1 MDYRHIIY
9 AKAEHVAYMTIN
21 RPEVRNALNVRA
33 NAELRDAFQDFKA
46 DDEARVAILTGV
58 GSQAFCAG
66 ADLRDAAD
74 MFAAGDRPSDLP
86 PFGGITEDFT
96 CWKPIIAAVNG
107 TALGGGTE
115 LALAC
120 DIVVASSH
128 AQFGLPE
135 PRRGVVAGSGGLVR
149 LPRQLPLKLALG
161 LILTGRPMTA
171 AQAERHGLVNEV
183 VPGDE
188 VMACAQGWAQDILW
202 CSPASVRLSKRQAMS
217 YLHLPVD
224 DALATQADLI
234 AALLASPDASEGTRA
249 FVERREPRWAT

>member
-1 MDYRHIIY
+1 M
-9 AKAEHVAYMTIN
+9 
-21 RPEVRNALNVRA
+21 
-33 NAELRDAFQDFKA
+33 
-46 DDEARVAILTGV
+46 
-58 GSQAFCAG
+58 SG

-74 MFAAGDRPSDLP
+74 MFAVGERPGDVP
-86 PFGGITEDFT
+86 PFGGITEDFA

-107 TALGGGTE
+107 TAFGGGTE

-135 PRRGVVAGSGGLVR
+135 PRRGVVAASGGLVR
-149 LPRQLPLKLALG
+149 LPRQLPVKMAMG

-183 VPGDE
+183 VPADE
-188 VMACAQGWAQDILW
+188 LMSCAQSWAQDILR
-202 CSPASVRLSKRQAMS
+202 CSPAAVRLSKRQAMS

-224 DALATQADLI
+224 DALAAQAELI
-234 AALLASPDASEGTRA
+234 TALLASPDAAEGTRA

>member
-1 MDYRHIIY
+1 MEYRHISY
-9 AKAEHVAYMTIN
+9 VKAEQIAHLTIN
-21 RPEVRNALNVRA
+21 RPEVRNALNPRA
-33 NAELRDAFQDFKA
+33 SAELRTAFEDYRA
-46 DDEARVAILTGV
+46 DDQLRVAILTGA
-58 GSQAFCAG
+58 GDRSFCAG
-66 ADLRDAAD
+66 ADLRDAAG
-74 MFAAGDRPSDLP
+74 MFAAGDRPADLP
-86 PFGGITEDFT
+86 PFGGITENFT

-120 DIVVASSH
+120 DIVLASSH

-183 VPGDE
+183 VPGAE
-188 VMACAQGWAQDILW
+188 LAACAQGWAGDILR
-202 CSPASVRLSKRQAMS
+202 CSPASIRLSKRQAMS

-224 DALATQADLI
+224 DALATQADLV
-234 AALLASPDASEGTRA
+234 AALLASPDASEGTWA

>member
-1 MDYRHIIY
+1 MEYHHIIY
-9 AKAEHVAYMTIN
+9 AKAGQVAHVTIN
-21 RPEVRNALNVRA
+21 RPEVRNALNPRA
-33 NAELRDAFQDFKA
+33 SAELRDAFEDFRA
-46 DDEARVAILTGV
+46 DDDMRVAILTGA
-58 GSQAFCAG
+58 GTQSFCAG
-66 ADLRDAAD
+66 ADLRDAAG

-128 AQFGLPE
+128 ARFGLPE
-135 PRRGVVAGSGGLVR
+135 PRVGVVAGSGGLVR

-188 VMACAQGWAQDILW
+188 LAACARGWAQDILR
-202 CSPASVRLSKRQAMS
+202 CSPVSVRLSKRQAMS

>member
-1 MDYRHIIY
+1 MEYRHIVY
-9 AKAEHVAYMTIN
+9 AKAEQIAHITIN
-21 RPEVRNALNVRA
+21 RPEVRNALNLRA
-33 NAELRDAFQDFKA
+33 SAELRDAFEDFRA
-46 DDEARVAILTGV
+46 DDEMRVAILTGA
-58 GSQAFCAG
+58 GDHAFCAG
-66 ADLRDAAD
+66 ADLRDAAG
-74 MFAAGDRPSDLP
+74 MFAAGDRPADLP

-107 TALGGGTE
+107 LALGGGTE

-120 DIVVASSH
+120 DIVVAASH

-135 PRRGVVAGSGGLVR
+135 PRVGVVAGAGGLVR

-161 LILTGRPMTA
+161 LILTGRPMAA

-183 VPGDE
+183 VPGYE
-188 VMACAQGWAQDILW
+188 LAACAQGWASDILR
-202 CSPASVRLSKRQAMS
+202 CSPASVRLSKRQAVS

-224 DALATQADLI
+224 DALATQADLV

>member
-1 MDYRHIIY
+1 MEYEHVIY
-9 AKAEHVAYMTIN
+9 AKAHQVAHVTIN
-21 RPEVRNALNVRA
+21 RPEVRNALNPRA
-33 NAELRDAFQDFKA
+33 SAELRDAFNDFRA
-46 DDEARVAILTGV
+46 DDDLRVAILTGA

-66 ADLRDAAD
+66 ADLRDAAG
-74 MFAAGDRPSDLP
+74 MFAAGDRPADLP
-86 PFGGITEDFT
+86 PFGGITEDFA

-107 TALGGGTE
+107 LALGGGTE

-135 PRRGVVAGSGGLVR
+135 PRHGVVAASGGLVR
-149 LPRQLPLKLALG
+149 LPRQLPLKLAMG

-183 VPGDE
+183 VPGE
-188 VMACAQGWAQDILW
+188 ELAACAQGWAQDILR
-202 CSPASVRLSKRQAMS
+202 CSPAAVRLSKRQALS
-217 YLHLPVD
+217 YLHLAAD
-224 DALATQADLI
+224 EALATQADLV
-234 AALLASPDASEGTRA
+234 AELLASPDASEGTRA

>member
-1 MDYRHIIY
+1 MDYRHITY
-9 AKAEHVAYMTIN
+9 ANAGQVAHVTIN
-21 RPEVRNALNVRA
+21 RPEVRNALNPRA
-33 NAELRDAFQDFKA
+33 SAELRDAFEDFRA
-46 DDEARVAILTGV
+46 DDDLRVAILTGA
-58 GSQAFCAG
+58 GTKSFCAG
-66 ADLRDAAD
+66 ADLRDAAG
-74 MFAAGDRPSDLP
+74 MFAAGDRPSGLP

-120 DIVVASSH
+120 DIVVAASH

-135 PRRGVVAGSGGLVR
+135 PRVGVVAASGGLVR

-188 VMACAQGWAQDILW
+188 LTACAAGWAQDILR
-202 CSPASVRLSKRQAMS
+202 CSPVSVRLSKRQALS

-224 DALATQADLI
+224 DALATQADLV
-234 AALLASPDASEGTRA
+234 AALLASPDAREGTRA